1 MPSPNRRNA
10 PTAFATAAL
19 PSNPPLLAVD
29 AAGLPVDEAPLSS
42 RRLAATA
49 THANGAAPGAPPPAP
64 PPSHWN
70 NRADKP
76 DNPPPAAGVA
86 ETTGADATGGTT
98 EPAAG
103 GVTTGTPTTVAAD
116 GPAPAAARP
125 ETTPGRPTA
134 VGGTATGPTL
144 TPLAAD
150 GPGVTGAEVCATA
163 GTGASPAAGTTADGA
178 GAEFFAAG
186 SGTTTETGWPPRTAG
201 IDALGATTLVLV
213 SPAEDDTAPV

>member
-1 MPSPNRRNA
+1 MPSPNNRNA

-70 NRADKP
+70 NRDEKP
-76 DNPPPAAGVA
+76 NNPPPAAGVA
-86 ETTGADATGGTT
+86 ETTGADATSGAT
-98 EPAAG
+98 ELAA

-178 GAEFFAAG
+178 GAESFAAG